1 MIDTDA
7 GVVARSPFLRVS
19 RPSSAVIELIISNS
33 YSIWVEPI
41 APPERNASAHTAVIF
56 ITTQL
61 PRMFGNSCWRQDTP
75 SLEHTT
81 QTNLLNA
88 TFDRKIQEVS
98 SRLPQHNASDDVD
111 EDAQCLWHDID
122 STAEDI
128 KKMLF

>member
-19 RPSSAVIELIISNS
+19 KSRLAVIQLILSKS
-33 YSIWVEPI
+33 YSIWVKPF
-41 APPERNASAHTAVIF
+41 APPERNVNAHTAVIF

-88 TFDRKIQEVS
+88 TFDCKIQVFGS
-98 SRLPQHNASDDVD
+98 GLAQHHASDDVYN
-111 EDAQCLWHDID
+111 EDQCFLHGIH
-122 STAEDI
+122 SLTGVI
-128 KKMLF
+128 KKTVF

>member
-1 MIDTDA
+1 MFDTDA

-19 RPSSAVIELIISNS
+19 KSRLAVIQLIFSKS
-33 YSIWVEPI
+33 YSTWVKPI
-41 APPERNASAHTAVIF
+41 APPERNANAHTAVIF

-88 TFDRKIQEVS
+88 TFDRKIQVFS
-98 SRLPQHNASDDVD
+98 SGLPQHNASDDVN
-111 EDAQCLWHDID
+111 EDAQCFLHGIH
-122 STAEDI
+122 SLTGVI
-128 KKMLF
+128 KKMVA